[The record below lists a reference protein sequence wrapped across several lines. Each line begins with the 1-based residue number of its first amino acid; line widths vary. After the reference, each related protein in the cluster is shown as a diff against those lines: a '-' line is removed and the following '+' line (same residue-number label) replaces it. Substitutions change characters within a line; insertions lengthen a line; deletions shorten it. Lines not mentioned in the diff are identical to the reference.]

1 MVFVKC
7 EVASA
12 EYSLQVNKVI
22 PHTQE
27 GRVHFQGGGGGGGV
41 RSHGTR
47 GEGPHPGKVM

>member
-22 PHTQE
+22 PHTLE
-27 GRVHFQGGGGGGGV
+27 GGDGPLPGGGGGGG
-41 RSHGTR
+41 
-47 GEGPHPGKVM
+47 GEESCD